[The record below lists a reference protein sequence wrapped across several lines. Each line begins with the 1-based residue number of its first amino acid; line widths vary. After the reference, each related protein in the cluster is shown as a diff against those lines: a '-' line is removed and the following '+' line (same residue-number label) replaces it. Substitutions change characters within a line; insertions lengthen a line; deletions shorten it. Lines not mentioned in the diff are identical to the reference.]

1 MAFSEKR
8 SGGGRWIVIAL
19 VTLVV
24 LALVFWW
31 MGAFHGAP
39 KNTREV
45 YQTQTTDLSG
55 GKLVVTDANR
65 PGVKVTVPT
74 VKMTDVPA
82 SAAPAPG
89 ATPAAK

>member
-1 MAFSEKR
+1 MAYSEKR
-8 SGGGRWIVIAL
+8 PGGARWIVIVL
-19 VTLVV
+19 VTLGV
-24 LALVFWW
+24 LALVFWR
-31 MGAFHGAP
+31 MGSFHGAP

-82 SAAPAPG
+82 TAKPSPG
-89 ATPAAK
+89 ATPAAQ